1 MKEQKHKK
9 RRLPLYVQILLGM
22 VLGLIYGI
30 LAVQQ
35 GWQDFTRDWISP
47 WGDVF
52 TRLLQVIAVPLVL
65 ASLITGVA
73 SLKDLASLSRMGLR
87 TLGLY
92 MLTTVTAISLGLGL
106 ANTFQPG
113 KSFPAEMQVRM
124 QENFASQMEKD
135 QALSKETVL
144 DKASKKQSEPA
155 LQFLVDMVP
164 KNIFGAASDN
174 QYMLQVIFFALLMG
188 IALMMVPGNKA
199 APLLDFFDSLNE
211 VILKM
216 VDLIMRYAPI
226 GVTALLAGVL
236 TSVADNAGEVQ
247 DILFALGKYTA
258 VVLAG
263 VLLLIF
269 AVNPLIIF
277 LFVKKTSPKKIFR
290 FYREI
295 FPAQLVAFSTSSSA
309 ATLPVTLDRVENHLK
324 ISPKTSG
331 FVLPLGATINMD
343 GTSLYQAIAA
353 LFIAQ
358 SFGLDLSF
366 SQQLMVVLTAV
377 LASIGS
383 AAVPGAG
390 IIMLVIV
397 LKSVGMAPEGIALI
411 LAPDRLLDMFRTTAN
426 VTSDAMVAYIV
437 DSHEK

>member
-22 VLGLIYGI
+22 ALGLIYGI

-135 QALSKETVL
+135 QAQSKETVL

-263 VLLLIF
+263 VLILIF
-269 AVNPLIIF
+269 AVNPLILF

-366 SQQLMVVLTAV
+366 AQQLMVVLTAV

>member
-22 VLGLIYGI
+22 ALGLIYGI

-258 VVLAG
+258 LVLAG

-277 LFVKKTSPKKIFR
+277 LFVRKTSPKKIFR